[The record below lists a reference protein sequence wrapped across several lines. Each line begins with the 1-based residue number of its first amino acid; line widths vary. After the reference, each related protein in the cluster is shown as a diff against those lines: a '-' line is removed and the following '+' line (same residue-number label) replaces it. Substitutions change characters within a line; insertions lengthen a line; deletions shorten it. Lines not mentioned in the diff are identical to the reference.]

1 MKNLKYIFCALL
13 LLLSLTCSAQRMLSE
28 VASMKGV
35 SSVFIGKTML
45 KLAGS
50 SISITGNQSG
60 LDLPRL
66 FKDLTSIEI
75 LSCDDKCV
83 AQKMEMKCRSILS
96 VYSWEVITE
105 TSSDGQNIQISG
117 VFDKDGKN
125 LETLL
130 IAVTGEKEASF
141 ILLKGK
147 IDVVTLNNAI
157 FVN

>member
-1 MKNLKYIFCALL
+1 MKNLKHIILAVFCLMAF
-13 LLLSLTCSAQRMLSE
+13 TCPAQRMLSE

-50 SISITGNQSG
+50 SMAITGKRSG
-60 LDLPRL
+60 LDLSRL
-66 FKDLTSIEI
+66 FKDLISIEI
-75 LSCDDKCV
+75 ISSDDKSV
-83 AQKMEMKCRSILS
+83 ARIMEKKCKSILS
-96 VYSWEVITE
+96 CYKWELITE

-125 LETLL
+125 LEVLL
-130 IAVTGEKEASF
+130 IDVTGDKDASI
-141 ILLKGK
+141 ILMKGK